1 MYITNTDTGNSTN
14 TNNIMK
20 HTQQSNYSIINKYS
34 RNNSQWSHHSSN
46 KKINPSYL
54 LYEIPEQYTSRN
66 NSNSTTANNRSN
78 QNTKNESL
86 FKNNYQI
93 SFNQNKRLSIDDS
106 NHVSTRK
113 DSKNSMSPG
122 SRIFTQGSR
131 GSITNSDDNSTL
143 VNSTISKSKVNTSS
157 AKSLLDLVSEYE
169 GKSNLSEDINKHKQ
183 LRINQKL
190 NILKQ
195 NHDKNFLSG
204 IKDTD
209 YFYSDIKFI
218 NDEIN
223 HQFNNMKVLRSRDV
237 SNVKTQ
243 NNFFIC
249 NKYLDVL
256 KNNNSC
262 KDEPKFYISKPDDI
276 ISKDQLN
283 DIIENAW
290 ERAEISTNY
299 LPKIVKK
306 E

>member
-1 MYITNTDTGNSTN
+1 MYITNTKTGISIN
-14 TNNIMK
+14 TNNNMK
-20 HTQQSNYSIINKYS
+20 HPQQSNYSIINKYS
-34 RNNSQWSHHSSN
+34 RNNSQWFHHSSN
-46 KKINPSYL
+46 KRINPNYL

-66 NSNSTTANNRSN
+66 NSNSTTAHNRSN

-106 NHVSTRK
+106 NHVSSRK
-113 DSKNSMSPG
+113 DSKTSMSPG
-122 SRIFTQGSR
+122 SRILTKGSR

-143 VNSTISKSKVNTSS
+143 VNSSISKSKVNTSS

-169 GKSNLSEDINKHKQ
+169 GNSNLNEGINTHKQ

-195 NHDKNFLSG
+195 NQEKNFLNC

-223 HQFNNMKVLRSRDV
+223 HQFNNMKVLRSRDNP
-237 SNVKTQ
+237 NV
-243 NNFFIC
+243 NNHNTLFIC

-256 KNNNSC
+256 KSNNTH
-262 KDEPKFYISKPDDI
+262 KAEPKVDISTPEDI
-276 ISKDQLN
+276 VTKDQLN
-283 DIIENAW
+283 DIIEKAW
-290 ERAEISTNY
+290 KKAEMSTNY
-299 LPKIVKK
+299 LPNIVEKK
-306 E
+306 